1 MAKIRTLSLFKKIIS
16 LVILLNILS
25 YHTVYA
31 DIDDDEEI
39 DIEEIKNETI
49 QTAAN
54 VTNEPKINSRIA
66 LVYDRNSR
74 ENFIRKKW
82 IKASTHGKYYKN
94 YDLNCGIRKCKFTR
108 YRNN

>member
-1 MAKIRTLSLFKKIIS
+1 MAKIRTLSLLKRIIS
-16 LVILLNILS
+16 LAILMIILS
-25 YHTVYA
+25 YYIVYA

-66 LVYDRNSR
+66 LIYDRNSR
-74 ENFIRKKW
+74 
-82 IKASTHGKYYKN
+82 KN
-94 YDLNCGIRKCKFTR
+94 LI
-108 YRNN
+108 